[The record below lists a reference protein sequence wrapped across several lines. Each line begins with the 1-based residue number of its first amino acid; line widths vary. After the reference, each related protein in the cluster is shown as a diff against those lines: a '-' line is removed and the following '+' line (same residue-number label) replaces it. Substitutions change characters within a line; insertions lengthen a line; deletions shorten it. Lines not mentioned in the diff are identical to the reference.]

1 MEENN
6 GDNTKLD
13 PFVGLRPVSM
23 GFQGA
28 FHDIN
33 IINFADMVRRE
44 NVGVLWDV
52 RRVSSP

>member
-23 GFQGA
+23 GFHGA

-33 IINFADMVRRE
+33 IINFAAMVRRE
-44 NVGVLWDV
+44 NDGVL
-52 RRVSSP
+52 